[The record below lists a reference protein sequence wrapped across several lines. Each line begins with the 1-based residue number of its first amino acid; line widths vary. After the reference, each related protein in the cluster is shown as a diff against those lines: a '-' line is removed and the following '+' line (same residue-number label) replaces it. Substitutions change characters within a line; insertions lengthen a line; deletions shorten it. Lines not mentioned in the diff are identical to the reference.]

1 MRKILWLCNIVLP
14 DFCGEFSI
22 KKRSSGGWMTGML
35 YELDKRDDLEI
46 ALCFPIF
53 DKERF
58 KDGKCNGHKYYTF
71 LCSGT
76 EEYNCQMIESFERI
90 LEKIHWDIIHI
101 WGTEF
106 PHTTAMLM
114 ACQNKGIL
122 GRVVINIQG
131 MVSIIPHHFRAG
143 IPKKYWK
150 RKNSDGDSIKAQRK
164 SYEKRGKCEM
174 ESIMMAQNVIGRTDW
189 DKACIEAI
197 NPHIRYFAC
206 GEILRKEFYGHVGE
220 WDYSK
225 CRKYSIFVSQ
235 ASYPVKG
242 FHYLLQALPYIIKDY
257 PDTCVYVSGI
267 DIMNSKEK
275 EPYAV
280 YLASLIECLELGSY
294 VSFLGI
300 LNESEMVYQYLNA
313 NVFVST
319 STVENESNSLSEA
332 RLIGTPSVV
341 SFVGGTYIRINH
353 GKDGFLYPHDEPVLL
368 AYYIKKLFLN
378 TQNVCSEISGNAVET
393 IKKYTHPLKNAEQ
406 NIEIY
411 EEIMRLEG

>member
-53 DKERF
+53 DKERL
-58 KDGKCNGHKYYTF
+58 KDGQCNGHKYYTF

-174 ESIMMAQNVIGRTDW
+174 
-189 DKACIEAI
+189 
-197 NPHIRYFAC
+197 H
-206 GEILRKEFYGHVGE
+206 
-220 WDYSK
+220 
-225 CRKYSIFVSQ
+225 
-235 ASYPVKG
+235 
-242 FHYLLQALPYIIKDY
+242 
-257 PDTCVYVSGI
+257 
-267 DIMNSKEK
+267 
-275 EPYAV
+275 
-280 YLASLIECLELGSY
+280 
-294 VSFLGI
+294 
-300 LNESEMVYQYLNA
+300 
-313 NVFVST
+313 
-319 STVENESNSLSEA
+319 
-332 RLIGTPSVV
+332 RL
-341 SFVGGTYIRINH
+341 
-353 GKDGFLYPHDEPVLL
+353 
-368 AYYIKKLFLN
+368 
-378 TQNVCSEISGNAVET
+378 
-393 IKKYTHPLKNAEQ
+393 
-406 NIEIY
+406 
-411 EEIMRLEG
+411 